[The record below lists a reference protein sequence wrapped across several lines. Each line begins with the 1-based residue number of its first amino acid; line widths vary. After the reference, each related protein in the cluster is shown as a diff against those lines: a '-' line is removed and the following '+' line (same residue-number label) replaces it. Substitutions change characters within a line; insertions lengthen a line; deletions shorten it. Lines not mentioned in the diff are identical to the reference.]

1 MKVCIL
7 GKGLT
12 SFALAKALINLG
24 IKVDVFIDNKIK
36 LDDKSRT
43 LGLSS
48 SNIEF
53 FNKNILNIENLLW
66 DIKKIEIF
74 TENLK
79 NEKILDFT
87 NNDQRL
93 FSLIKNNEL
102 FKKLNTA
109 LVKNKFFRIKKK
121 INKNFFLQKDYN
133 LIFNC
138 DLNNSITKKFFYKKF
153 SKDYQSFAFTGI
165 IKHQKLKNDV
175 ATQIF
180 TNKGPLA
187 FLPISENQTSV
198 VFSVRGNGREDLK
211 KSINQYNKK
220 LKIKSLENIN
230 SFELKSSSLRTYYHK
245 NILAFGDLLH
255 KIHPLAGQGFNM
267 TLRDIQVITNIIKSR
282 IDLGLDLNNSI
293 FHDFEKK
300 VKHKNFIF
308 SNGIDFVYEF
318 FKLES
323 NFQKNFL
330 SKSIKLFSHN
340 KKINKLIMKYA
351 DTGRVI

>member
-267 TLRDIQVITNIIKSR
+267 TLRDIQVITNLIKSR

>member
-1 MKVCIL
+1 
-7 GKGLT
+7 
-12 SFALAKALINLG
+12 
-24 IKVDVFIDNKIK
+24 
-36 LDDKSRT
+36 
-43 LGLSS
+43 LSS

>member
-66 DIKKIEIF
+66 DIKRIEIF

-109 LVKNKFFRIKKK
+109 LVKNKLFRLKKK

-165 IKHQKLKNDV
+165 IKHQKLKNNV

-198 VFSVRGNGREDLK
+198 VFSVRGNGKEDLK

-220 LKIKSLENIN
+220 FKIKSLENVN

-267 TLRDIQVITNIIKSR
+267 TLRDIQVITNLIKSR

-293 FHDFEKK
+293 FYDFEKK

-308 SNGIDFVYEF
+308 SNGIDFIYEF
-318 FKLES
+318 FKLEG

-330 SKSIKLFSHN
+330 SKSIKLLSHN
-340 KKINKLIMKYA
+340 KKFNKLIIKYA

>member
-198 VFSVRGNGREDLK
+198 VFSVRGNGKEDLK
-211 KSINQYNKK
+211 KLINQYNKK
-220 LKIKSLENIN
+220 FKIKSLENVN

>member
-93 FSLIKNNEL
+93 FL
-102 FKKLNTA
+102 
-109 LVKNKFFRIKKK
+109 
-121 INKNFFLQKDYN
+121 Y
-133 LIFNC
+133 
-138 DLNNSITKKFFYKKF
+138 
-153 SKDYQSFAFTGI
+153 
-165 IKHQKLKNDV
+165 
-175 ATQIF
+175 
-180 TNKGPLA
+180 
-187 FLPISENQTSV
+187 
-198 VFSVRGNGREDLK
+198 
-211 KSINQYNKK
+211 
-220 LKIKSLENIN
+220 
-230 SFELKSSSLRTYYHK
+230 
-245 NILAFGDLLH
+245 
-255 KIHPLAGQGFNM
+255 
-267 TLRDIQVITNIIKSR
+267 
-282 IDLGLDLNNSI
+282 
-293 FHDFEKK
+293 
-300 VKHKNFIF
+300 
-308 SNGIDFVYEF
+308 
-318 FKLES
+318 
-323 NFQKNFL
+323 
-330 SKSIKLFSHN
+330 
-340 KKINKLIMKYA
+340 
-351 DTGRVI
+351 